1 MSVNKPIAEKH
12 TFYNGRGQKLAALFY
27 PAAGSTL
34 LVVCHGFTGTKE
46 GRGRAVDMAQRAAG
60 LGYPTF
66 LFDFAGCGESEG
78 DFTGV
83 SLSGHIED
91 LKHALDYCEAAGY
104 RRAITVGRSFGG
116 TTVLCQAAIDER
128 VAGVCTWAAPADP
141 YRLFS
146 GLKGKPRDN
155 GLVPL
160 HGDAGTVYVKESF
173 FSDLAAYDVPARA
186 AAVSPRP
193 LLVIH
198 GSADAVVPPDDALA
212 VYSRA
217 GQPKELFIVPGAD
230 HQFTEHYLQVW
241 EAMFSWLQKHFP
253 VT

>member
-1 MSVNKPIAEKH
+1 MTAQKSAGEKH

-27 PAAGSTL
+27 PAAGKTL
-34 LVVCHGFTGTKE
+34 LVVCHGFTGSKE
-46 GRGRAVDMAQRAAG
+46 GRGRALAMAQRAAE

-78 DFTGV
+78 DFAGV
-83 SLSGHIED
+83 TLSGHIDD
-91 LKHALDYCEAAGY
+91 LKCALDYCRAAGY
-104 RRAITVGRSFGG
+104 RRAVTVGRSFGG
-116 TTVLCQAAIDER
+116 TTVLCHAADDGR

-146 GLKGKPRDN
+146 ALRGETAQT

-160 HGDAGTVYVKESF
+160 HGDAGTVYVREAF
-173 FSDLAAYDVPARA
+173 FSDLASYDVPARA

-193 LLVIH
+193 LLVVH

-212 VYSRA
+212 IYSRA

-230 HQFTEHYLQVW
+230 HQFTDHYREVW

-253 VT
+253 AS